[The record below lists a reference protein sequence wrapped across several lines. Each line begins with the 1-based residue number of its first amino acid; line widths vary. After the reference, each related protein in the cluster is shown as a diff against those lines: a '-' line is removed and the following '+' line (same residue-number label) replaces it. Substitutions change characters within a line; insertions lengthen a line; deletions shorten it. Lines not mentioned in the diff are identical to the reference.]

1 MDNHFV
7 GDVVIG
13 KRRFNQFAKGIG
25 RARPPG
31 GPPAFGEGNAV
42 AFPFRKGIEVGLEF
56 WRTVQRHVEVMSKLK
71 GGQKNSVVFQLTGD
85 VINRLAMDRG
95 EQGQTHHSG

>member
-13 KRRFNQFAKGIG
+13 KRRFNQFAQGIG
-25 RARPPG
+25 RTRPPG
-31 GPPAFGEGNAV
+31 GPPAFGEDNAV
-42 AFPFRKGIEVGLEF
+42 AFPFRKGGEVGLKF

-71 GGQKNSVVFQLTGD
+71 GGQKNSVVFQLSGD
-85 VINRLAMDRG
+85 VIN
-95 EQGQTHHSG
+95 